1 MSNVTPPIRVPADLP
16 DDPVLLKALFQQREA
31 QWQQQHVELGQRNV
45 ELEQRHVELGQQ
57 HAKLEQQCVKLEQ
70 RHVKL
75 EQQHVELGQQHT
87 ALQQKIQEL
96 ELDKLRL
103 QCRLDA
109 LLKRAYGPRA
119 DKVGTGQMLLEFAQT
134 LDAME
139 LDKST
144 VSADAGAVNTPDAQ
158 ADATASVGRHI
169 RRGRRS
175 LAQADHLPVLE
186 YVHDLPE
193 GEKPCPACRQ
203 MRQKI
208 GQVRTWQLERLP
220 TPFVRVEHVQLKYAC
235 RHCEQTAAETGS
247 QIILAPKPLA
257 PIDKGLPG
265 PGLLAYVVTSKFAD
279 HLPLYRLE
287 NIFERQG
294 YAIARSTMCQWALDV
309 AELIKPVYD
318 RMVQEVK
325 KSKVVATDDTIMP
338 LLDIPHAKK
347 ARMWIYRG
355 DDDHPYNVFD
365 FTQSRSRD
373 GPAEFLKGYNQT
385 LLADAYGGYDGIC
398 IEGGIRQAGCWAHAR
413 RKFVDNRDAAP
424 GIADEALNLIGRL
437 FAIERHAGNL
447 GIKESA
453 LLALRQDKSVP
464 VLQELH
470 QKLLYWNQ
478 TMLPKHP
485 ICLAIN
491 YCLNQWKPLTVFIQ
505 DPAVRIDNNLAEQE
519 MKRIA
524 LGRKNYLFVASER
537 GGHTAAVLASM
548 TSTCRRHGIDPQ
560 MYLMQLLANLPAT
573 PITQVDQ
580 WLPDVWQRRHAAQ
593 CKELA
598 IKPGTE
604 QAADAAAK
612 APASAG

>member
-1 MSNVTPPIRVPADLP
+1 M
-16 DDPVLLKALFQQREA
+16 LLKALLQQRESL
-31 QWQQQHVELGQRNV
+31 WQQRQAELGQRHIEVEQRNV
-45 ELEQRHVELGQQ
+45 ELQRRHVEL
-57 HAKLEQQCVKLEQ
+57 EQ
-70 RHVKL
+70 RNIEL
-75 EQQHVELGQQHT
+75 EKSHT
-87 ALQQKIQEL
+87 ALQQKIQEV

-103 QCRLDA
+103 KCRLDA
-109 LLKRAYGPRA
+109 LLKRTYGPRA
-119 DKVGTGQMLLEFAQT
+119 DKVGAGQMLLEFAQT
-134 LDAME
+134 LNAMP
-139 LDKST
+139 LDKIAA
-144 VSADAGAVNTPDAQ
+144 SADAGALNTSDAQ
-158 ADATASVGRHI
+158 ADATAPAGRHI

-175 LAQADHLPVLE
+175 LAQADHLPVLQ

-208 GQVRTWQLERLP
+208 GQETTWQIERLP

-247 QIILAPKPLA
+247 QITLAPKPLA

-287 NIFERQG
+287 NIFARQG
-294 YAIARSTMCQWALDV
+294 YAIARSTMCQWSLDV

-338 LLDIPHAKK
+338 LLDTPHAKK

-373 GPAEFLKGYNQT
+373 GPAEFLKGYNET

-413 RKFVDNRDAAP
+413 RKFVDNREAAP
-424 GIADEALNLIGRL
+424 AIADEALNLIGRL
-437 FAIERHAGNL
+437 FAVERHAGAL
-447 GIKESA
+447 GIHGEA
-453 LLALRQDKSVP
+453 LLALRQEKSVP
-464 VLQELH
+464 VLQEFH
-470 QKLLYWNQ
+470 QKLLYWKH
-478 TMLPKHP
+478 TILPKNP
-485 ICLAIN
+485 ISLAVN

-524 LGRKNYLFVASER
+524 LGRKNYLFVASQR

-560 MYLMQLLANLPAT
+560 NYLMQLLANLPAT

-598 IKPGTE
+598 MK
-604 QAADAAAK
+604 QAAEKAAGAAAK
-612 APASAG
+612 APAAAEQ